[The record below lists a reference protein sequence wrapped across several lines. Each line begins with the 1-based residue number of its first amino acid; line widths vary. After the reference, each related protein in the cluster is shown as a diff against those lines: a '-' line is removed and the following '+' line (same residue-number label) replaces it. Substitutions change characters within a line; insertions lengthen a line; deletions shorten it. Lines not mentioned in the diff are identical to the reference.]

1 MTPRILVA
9 GRDAQQRAWLRHY
22 LQSIWPDIDP
32 PTLGP
37 DQLRAQAS
45 SISIHRHDALVLC
58 TNFASLHGE
67 ESEGISWLR
76 TLRRERMLPPIVVVA
91 AQGNELAAV
100 RAIRYGAAAY
110 LPADVLDARLLGG
123 TLRRLAHASRRRR
136 QRAVRAQRRPGG
148 AAGFP
153 QLPGYTLLHEL
164 GRSARAAVW
173 LARSDALER
182 PVALKVSLPAPPGEP
197 VQAFANEYAAV
208 AALRHPAIVD
218 IHDYGVHDGREFIA
232 MEYFPC
238 GDLRQRLQHPIRPAQ
253 ALQYAR
259 RIAMA
264 LEVVHAA
271 GMLHRDLKPPNIM
284 LRSDGSTV
292 LIDFGLAKLVDSSG
306 NDTALGVLR
315 GSPYYMS
322 PEQAQGMPL
331 DARSDLYS
339 MGVICFEMLT
349 GRKPFHA
356 DSPMELMEQHVSAER
371 PDVPDAL
378 GHWRPVLSRLMAR
391 DREQRFQAASEVLAA
406 LDALVEIERE
416 GLGQATGQAT
426 DQATAGDEGA
436 IHAA

>member
-32 PTLGP
+32 PTLDP
-37 DQLRAQAS
+37 DKLLAHATT
-45 SISIHRHDALVLC
+45 ISIQRHDALLLC
-58 TNFASLHGE
+58 TSFASHHGE
-67 ESEGISWLR
+67 ESDGIRWLR
-76 TLRRERMLPPIVVVA
+76 ALRRERQLPPIVVIA
-91 AQGNELAAV
+91 AHGNELAAV

-110 LPADVLDARLLGG
+110 LPGDVLDARLLGG

-136 QRAVRAQRRPGG
+136 QRAVRAQRRPGEG
-148 AAGFP
+148 NLP

-164 GRSARAAVW
+164 GRSARAGVW

-197 VQAFANEYAAV
+197 AQAFANEYAAI
-208 AALRHPAIVD
+208 AAVRHPAIVD

-259 RIAMA
+259 RITSA

-284 LRSDGSTV
+284 LRSDGATV

-322 PEQAQGMPL
+322 PEQAQGMQL

-339 MGVICFEMLT
+339 LGVICFEMLT
-349 GRKPFHA
+349 GTKPFHA
-356 DSPMELMEQHVSAER
+356 DSPMELMEQHVNAER
-371 PDVPDAL
+371 PDVPDELA
-378 GHWRPVLSRLMAR
+378 HWRPVLARLLAR
-391 DREQRFQAASEVLAA
+391 DRDQRFRTAGEALAA
-406 LDALVEIERE
+406 LDALAAIENE
-416 GLGQATGQAT
+416 EAA
-426 DQATAGDEGA
+426 
-436 IHAA
+436 HAA

>member
-32 PTLGP
+32 PTLDP
-37 DQLRAQAS
+37 EQLLAQAAN
-45 SISIHRHDALVLC
+45 ISIHRHDALVLC
-58 TNFASLHGE
+58 TSFASLHGE
-67 ESEGISWLR
+67 ESDGIRWLR
-76 TLRRERMLPPIVVVA
+76 SLRRERMLPPIVVVA
-91 AQGNELAAV
+91 AHGNELAAV

-110 LPADVLDARLLGG
+110 LPGDVLDARLLGG

-136 QRAVRAQRRPGG
+136 QRAVRAQRRPTG
-148 AAGFP
+148 AGALP

-164 GRSARAAVW
+164 GHSARAAVW

-182 PVALKVSLPAPPGEP
+182 PVALKVSLQAPPGEP
-197 VQAFANEYAAV
+197 AQAFANEYAAI
-208 AALRHPAIVD
+208 AAIRHPAIVD

-238 GDLRQRLQHPIRPAQ
+238 GDLRQRLQHPIRPAE

-259 RIAMA
+259 RITAA

-284 LRSDGSTV
+284 LRADGSTV

-339 MGVICFEMLT
+339 LGVICFEMLT

-356 DSPMELMEQHVSAER
+356 DSPMELMEQHVNAER

-378 GHWRPVLSRLMAR
+378 AQWRPVLARLLAR
-391 DREQRFQAASEVLAA
+391 DREQRFRTSGEALAA
-406 LDALVEIERE
+406 LDALAAIERE
-416 GLGQATGQAT
+416 
-426 DQATAGDEGA
+426 DEA
-436 IHAA
+436 HAA

>member
-32 PTLGP
+32 PTLDP
-37 DQLRAQAS
+37 DKLLAHATT
-45 SISIHRHDALVLC
+45 ISIQRHDALLLC
-58 TNFASLHGE
+58 TSFASHHGE
-67 ESEGISWLR
+67 ESDGIRWLR
-76 TLRRERMLPPIVVVA
+76 ALRRERQLPPIVVIA
-91 AQGNELAAV
+91 AHGNELAAV

-110 LPADVLDARLLGG
+110 LPGDVLDARLLGG

-136 QRAVRAQRRPGG
+136 QRAVRAQRRPGEG
-148 AAGFP
+148 NLP

-164 GRSARAAVW
+164 GRSARAGVW

-197 VQAFANEYAAV
+197 AQAFANEYAAI
-208 AALRHPAIVD
+208 AAVRHPAIVD

-238 GDLRQRLQHPIRPAQ
+238 GDLRQRLQHPMRPGE

-259 RIAMA
+259 RIAAA
-264 LEVVHAA
+264 LEVVHGS

-284 LRSDGSTV
+284 LRADGSTV
-292 LIDFGLAKLVDSSG
+292 LIDFGLAKLVDSRG

-331 DARSDLYS
+331 DGRSDLYS
-339 MGVICFEMLT
+339 LGVICFEMLT

-356 DSPMELMEQHVSAER
+356 DSPMELMEQHVNAER

-378 GHWRPVLSRLMAR
+378 AQWRPVLARLMAR
-391 DREQRFQAASEVLAA
+391 DREQRFRNAAEALAS
-406 LDALVEIERE
+406 LDALAAIES
-416 GLGQATGQAT
+416 
-426 DQATAGDEGA
+426 EGA
-436 IHAA
+436 SHAA